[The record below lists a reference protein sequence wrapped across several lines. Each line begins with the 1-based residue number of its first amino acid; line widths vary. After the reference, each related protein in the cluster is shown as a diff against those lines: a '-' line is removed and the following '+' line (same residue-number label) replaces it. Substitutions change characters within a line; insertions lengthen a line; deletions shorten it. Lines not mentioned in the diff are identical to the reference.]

1 MERQLIDEYVAT
13 GKVRFEY
20 HHYIVVDSIVGG
32 NESQRAAEASECA
45 NEQGEF
51 WNYHKML
58 FANWN
63 GEGDGAFV
71 DRRLRAFAETL
82 GLDTQKFNQCFDSG
96 RYAGEVRADTQ
107 LGSSSFG
114 VSGTPTIFVNGQ
126 KVETSQLF
134 SVIDALLPK

>member
-13 GKVRFEY
+13 GKARFEY
-20 HHYIVVDSIVGG
+20 HHYIVVDRIVGG

-63 GEGDGAFV
+63 GEGEGAFV
-71 DRRLRAFAETL
+71 DRRLKVFAETL

-107 LGSSSFG
+107 LGQSLG
-114 VSGTPTIFVNGQ
+114 VTGTPTVFVNGQ
-126 KVETSQLF
+126 QVETSQLF
-134 SVIDALLPK
+134 SVIDVLLPK

>member
-1 MERQLIDEYVAT
+1 MERQIIDTYIAT

-20 HHYIVVDSIVGG
+20 YHYIVVDGNVGG
-32 NESQRAAEASECA
+32 NESRRAAEASECA

-63 GEGDGAFV
+63 GEGEGAFV
-71 DRRLRAFAETL
+71 DRRLKVFAETL

-96 RYAGEVRADTQ
+96 RYAGEVRADTR
-107 LGSSSFG
+107 LGQSLG
-114 VSGTPTIFVNGQ
+114 VTGTPTVFVNGQ
-126 KVETSQLF
+126 KVDTSQLF

>member
-1 MERQLIDEYVAT
+1 VERQLIDEYVAT
-13 GKVRFEY
+13 GKARFEY
-20 HHYIVVDSIVGG
+20 HHYIVVDRIVGG

-63 GEGDGAFV
+63 GEGEGAFV
-71 DRRLRAFAETL
+71 DRRLKVFAETL

-107 LGSSSFG
+107 LGQSLG
-114 VSGTPTIFVNGQ
+114 VTGTPTVFVNGQ

-134 SVIDALLPK
+134 SVIDVLLPK

>member
-1 MERQLIDEYVAT
+1 VERQLIDEYVAT

-63 GEGDGAFV
+63 GEGEGAFV
-71 DRRLRAFAETL
+71 DRRLKVFAETL

-96 RYAGEVRADTQ
+96 RYAGEVRADTR
-107 LGSSSFG
+107 LGQSLG
-114 VSGTPTIFVNGQ
+114 VTGTPTVFVNGQ

>member
-1 MERQLIDEYVAT
+1 VERQLIDEYVAT
-13 GKVRFEY
+13 GKARFEY
-20 HHYIVVDSIVGG
+20 HHYIVVDRIVGG

-63 GEGDGAFV
+63 GEGEGAFV
-71 DRRLRAFAETL
+71 DRRLKIFAETL

-107 LGSSSFG
+107 LGQSLG
-114 VSGTPTIFVNGQ
+114 VTGTPTVFVNGQ

-134 SVIDALLPK
+134 SVIDVLLPK

>member
-63 GEGDGAFV
+63 GEGEGAFV
-71 DRRLRAFAETL
+71 DRRLKVFAETL

-96 RYAGEVRADTQ
+96 RYAGEVRADTR
-107 LGSSSFG
+107 LGQSLG
-114 VSGTPTIFVNGQ
+114 VTGTPTVFVDGQ

>member
-13 GKVRFEY
+13 GKARFEY
-20 HHYIVVDSIVGG
+20 HHYIVVDRIVGG

-63 GEGDGAFV
+63 GEGEGAFV
-71 DRRLRAFAETL
+71 DRRLKIFAETL

-107 LGSSSFG
+107 LGQSLG
-114 VSGTPTIFVNGQ
+114 VTGTPTVFVNGQ
-126 KVETSQLF
+126 QVETSQLF
-134 SVIDALLPK
+134 SVIDVLLPK

>member
-63 GEGDGAFV
+63 GEGEGAFV
-71 DRRLRAFAETL
+71 DRRLKVFAETL

-96 RYAGEVRADTQ
+96 RYAGEVRADTR
-107 LGSSSFG
+107 LGQSLG
-114 VSGTPTIFVNGQ
+114 VTGTPTVFVNGQ

>member
-13 GKVRFEY
+13 GKVRLEY
-20 HHYIVVDSIVGG
+20 HHYIVVDRIVGG

-63 GEGDGAFV
+63 GEGEGAFV
-71 DRRLRAFAETL
+71 DRRLKVFAETL

-107 LGSSSFG
+107 LGQSLG
-114 VSGTPTIFVNGQ
+114 VTGTPTVFVNGQ

-134 SVIDALLPK
+134 SVIDVLLPK

>member
-63 GEGDGAFV
+63 GEGEGAFV
-71 DRRLRAFAETL
+71 DRRLKVFAETL
-82 GLDTQKFNQCFDSG
+82 GLDTQKFNQCFDSA
-96 RYAGEVRADTQ
+96 RHAGKVRADTR
-107 LGSSSFG
+107 LGQSLG
-114 VSGTPTIFVNGQ
+114 VTGTPTVFVNGQ